1 MRGGGKRNMKIR
13 DRRDG
18 QHEVKEKKGG
28 KDRGISGREKRNEE
42 RERAR
47 EGMGRKKMVG

>member
-1 MRGGGKRNMKIR
+1 MDNMKG
-13 DRRDG
+13 RRRRGED
-18 QHEVKEKKGG
+18 K
-28 KDRGISGREKRNEE
+28 GISGREKRNEE